1 MELIATKRE
10 KTGKKVKQIRR
21 ALEVPAV
28 LFGNEIESTNITV
41 AFMDFGKLYKKA
53 GETTL
58 LDLKVENQSYK
69 VLINDVQVN
78 PVNEKVIHVSFY
90 KPNLKEKTEVE
101 VPVEVIGEEN
111 NPLLKTG
118 AAILLLLHQE
128 IRVSA
133 LPSNLPESFII
144 DVSKLENIGDAITA
158 AQLDFDREKVE
169 LADLENDEVIVKIDS
184 PQLEEVEETPVT
196 EEEAISKME
205 ATAET
210 KDEEESEEK
219 EEEKK

>member
-41 AFMDFGKLYKKA
+41 AFIDFGKLYKKA

-58 LDLKVENQSYK
+58 VDLKVENQIYK
-69 VLINDVQVN
+69 VLINDVQVD
-78 PVNEKVIHVSFY
+78 PVSGKVIHVSFY

-111 NPLLKTG
+111 NPLLKSN

-133 LPSNLPESFII
+133 LPSDLPESFII
-144 DVSKLENIGDAITA
+144 DVSKLENIGDVVTVG
-158 AQLDFDREKVE
+158 QLDFDKEKVE
-169 LADLENDEVIVKIDS
+169 IADLENDEVVVRMDS
-184 PQLEEVEETPVT
+184 PQLEEVEETPET

-210 KDEEESEEK
+210 KDEEESEE
-219 EEEKK
+219 EEKS